1 MILEKSKAS
10 KGVAERRVSCMD
22 QNTQTLRLSSVAPRL
37 HTPASVSGRSA
48 PAAAYNKDVFPASQS
63 KAGGL
68 RPFQAEWE
76 PTECRDPRGAQDGQE
91 RSTGH
96 LQRGRGE

>member
-37 HTPASVSGRSA
+37 HTPRICQRAKCTSSCVQQRRLSCLPEQSRRAQALSG
-48 PAAAYNKDVFPASQS
+48 
-63 KAGGL
+63 
-68 RPFQAEWE
+68 
-76 PTECRDPRGAQDGQE
+76 
-91 RSTGH
+91 
-96 LQRGRGE
+96 